1 MTRRDLIAL
10 LGVRGGAQATYSKP
24 GSAIAT
30 TVARVDLRTSRGSR
44 RRPSLSSSIRSN
56 IHMKMLLSFCRSAL
70 SGRVRPGV
78 SWAARW
84 QSLPPSGFCA
94 GARDETRIPTA
105 TKAGGRN
112 AARSAGYAFV
122 PWPAKVVTKGSSFPV
137 LRERFYLGVT
147 SSHPANEPA
156 ETKRY
161 NRCSVRTFLDR
172 VPNVI
177 FYIRSSLAHDFGRI
191 RDAFLGA
198 RRRALRQSQASLHQC
213 RETAPAF
220 ASQRQ

>member
-24 GSAIAT
+24 GSAIA
-30 TVARVDLRTSRGSR
+30 R

-56 IHMKMLLSFCRSAL
+56 THMKMLLSFCRSAL

-191 RDAFLGA
+191 RDAFFRLTIKVLGC
-198 RRRALRQSQASLHQC
+198 RRIRYRHNGSSLSVKADM
-213 RETAPAF
+213 TG
-220 ASQRQ
+220 